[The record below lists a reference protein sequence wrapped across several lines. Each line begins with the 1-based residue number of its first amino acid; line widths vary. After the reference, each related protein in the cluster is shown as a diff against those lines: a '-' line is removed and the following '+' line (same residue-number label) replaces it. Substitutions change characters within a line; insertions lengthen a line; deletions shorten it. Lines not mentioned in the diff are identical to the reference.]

1 MSKYKYIY
9 IFNLLNEICI
19 IFKYEYIEN
28 ERKFNYLILTNFI
41 ILKILYYLY
50 LIL

>member
-1 MSKYKYIY
+1 MHKYIN
-9 IFNLLNEICI
+9 IFNFLNEICI

-28 ERKFNYLILTNFI
+28 EIKFNYLILTNFI
-41 ILKILYYLY
+41 ILKILYYFY